1 MKFIPHEYQQ
11 YSIDFIKDHKIAALL
26 LEMGLGKTVT
36 ILTAIKYLMHDDFS
50 VKKVLIV
57 APLRVTQST
66 WPNEIEKW
74 DHLKDLT
81 YSIVL
86 GTPKQRKEAL
96 WKKADLYLINRENL
110 DWLITKSGFDFDFD
124 MVVIDELSSF
134 KNYKAKRF
142 TSLMQ
147 VRHKVDRIV
156 GLTGT
161 PSSNGLMDLFAEF
174 KVLDMGERLEYYISR
189 YRDKYFLPDKRNGL
203 QIYSWK
209 PRENAEQEIYD
220 KISDITIS
228 MKSVD
233 FLDMPELVINEVP
246 VSLGEA
252 EKHKYDKFKADLI
265 LQLKDADIDAA
276 NAAVL
281 SNKLLQM
288 ANGAIYDEFNIS
300 YHIHDQKLDAL
311 EDLIEGANGKPIL
324 IAYWFQ
330 HDLERIKER
339 FKVRQIK
346 TANDIEEWNKGNI
359 PIAVI
364 HPASAGHGL
373 NLQAGGST
381 LVWFGLTWSLELYQQ
396 TNARLWRQGQNETVV
411 IHHIIAKDTIDE
423 DVMLALKLKDKTQAS
438 LIDAVKAGLEETK

>member
-36 ILTAIKYLMHDDFS
+36 TLTAIKDLMHDDFS

-57 APLRVTQST
+57 APFRVTQST

-288 ANGAIYDEFNIS
+288 ANGAIYDEFNVS
-300 YHIHDQKLDAL
+300 HYIHDQKLDAL

-330 HDLERIKER
+330 HDRERIKER

-346 TANDIEEWNKGNI
+346 TATDIEEWNKGNI

>member
-1 MKFIPHEYQQ
+1 MKFVPHEYQQ
-11 YSIDFIKDHKIAALL
+11 YSIDFIKEHKIAALL

-36 ILTAIKYLMHDDFS
+36 TLTAIKDLMFDDFA
-50 VKKVLIV
+50 VKKVLII

-66 WPNEIEKW
+66 WPSEIEKW
-74 DHLKDLT
+74 DHLKDLS
-81 YSIVL
+81 YSVVL
-86 GTPKQRKEAL
+86 GNPKQRIEAL
-96 WKKADLYLINRENL
+96 YKKADLYLINRENL
-110 DWLITKSGFDFDFD
+110 DWLITKSDYDFDFD

-142 TSLMQ
+142 TSLMK
-147 VRHKVDRIV
+147 VRHKIDRIV

-189 YRDKYFLPDKRNGL
+189 YRDKYFLPDKRNGM

-246 VSLGEA
+246 VSLEMA
-252 EKHKYDKFKADLI
+252 EKQKYDKFKADLV

-288 ANGAIYDEFNIS
+288 ANGAIYDEFNVS
-300 YHIHDQKLDAL
+300 HHIHDQKLDTL

-339 FKVRQIK
+339 FKVRRIK
-346 TANDIEEWNKGNI
+346 TATDIEEWNKGNI
-359 PIAVI
+359 PVAVI

-373 NLQAGGST
+373 NLQTGGST

-423 DVMLALKLKDKTQAS
+423 DVMLALKLKDKTQSS
-438 LIDAVKAGLEETK
+438 LIDAVKARLEGEG

>member
-11 YSIDFIKDHKIAALL
+11 YSIDFIKEHKIAALL

-36 ILTAIKYLMHDDFS
+36 TLTAIKDLMFDDFS

-74 DHLKDLT
+74 DHLKGLT
-81 YSIVL
+81 YSVVL

-124 MVVIDELSSF
+124 MVVLDELSSF

-246 VSLGEA
+246 VSLGTI
-252 EKHKYDKFKADLI
+252 EKQKYDKFKADLV

-288 ANGAIYDEFNIS
+288 ANGAIYDEFNVS
-300 YHIHDQKLDAL
+300 HQIHDQKLDAL

-330 HDLERIKER
+330 HDLERIKEQ

-346 TANDIEEWNKGNI
+346 TATDIEEWNTGNI

-396 TNARLWRQGQNETVV
+396 TNARLWRQGQNDTVV

-438 LIDAVKAGLEETK
+438 LIDAVKARLEGVQ

>member
-1 MKFIPHEYQQ
+1 MKFIPHDYQK
-11 YSIDFIKDHKIAALL
+11 YAIDFIKNNKVAALL
-26 LEMGLGKTVT
+26 LDMGLGKTVT
-36 ILTAIKYLMHDDFS
+36 TLTAIKDLMHDDFTIRR
-50 VKKVLIV
+50 VLII

-66 WPNEIEKW
+66 WPTEIEKW
-74 DHLKDLT
+74 DHLKDLS
-81 YSIVL
+81 YSVVL
-86 GTPKQRKEAL
+86 GNPSQRIAAL
-96 WKKADLYLINRENL
+96 QKNANIYLINRENL
-110 DWLITKSGFDFDFD
+110 DWLINKSGFTFDFD

-134 KNYKAKRF
+134 KNFKAKRF
-142 TSLMQ
+142 TSFMK

-161 PSSNGLMDLFAEF
+161 PSSKGLMDLFAEF
-174 KVLDMGERLEYYISR
+174 KVLDMGERLGYYISR
-189 YRDKYFLPDKRNGL
+189 YRDKYFLPDKRNGM
-203 QIYSWK
+203 QVYYWK

-233 FLDMPELVINEVP
+233 FLDMSELVMNEVP
-246 VSLGEA
+246 VNMGLK
-252 EKHKYDKFKADLI
+252 EKQKYDEFKADLV
-265 LQLKDADIDAA
+265 LQLKDAAIDAA

-288 ANGAIYDEFNIS
+288 ANGAIYDEFNVS
-300 YHIHDQKLDAL
+300 HHIHDQKLDAL

-339 FKVRQIK
+339 FNVRQIK
-346 TANDIEEWNKGNI
+346 TSQDIIDWNEGNI

-396 TNARLWRQGQNETVV
+396 TNARLWRQGQSDTVV
-411 IHHIIAKDTIDE
+411 IHHIIVKDTIDE
-423 DVMLALKLKDKTQAS
+423 DVMLALKRKDKIQS
-438 LIDAVKAGLEETK
+438 CLIDAVKARLEGSK

>member
-1 MKFIPHEYQQ
+1 MKFVPHEYQQ
-11 YSIDFIKDHKIAALL
+11 YSIDFIKEHKIAALL

-36 ILTAIKYLMHDDFS
+36 TLTAIKDLMFDDFA
-50 VKKVLIV
+50 VKKVLII

-66 WPNEIEKW
+66 WPSEIEKW
-74 DHLKDLT
+74 DHLKDLS
-81 YSIVL
+81 YSVVL
-86 GTPKQRKEAL
+86 GNPKQRIEAL
-96 WKKADLYLINRENL
+96 YKKADLYLINRENL
-110 DWLITKSGFDFDFD
+110 DWLITKSDYDFDFD

-142 TSLMQ
+142 TSLMK
-147 VRHKVDRIV
+147 VRHKIDRIV

-189 YRDKYFLPDKRNGL
+189 YRDKYFLPDKRNGM

-246 VSLGEA
+246 VSLEMA
-252 EKHKYDKFKADLI
+252 EKQKYDKFKADLV

-288 ANGAIYDEFNIS
+288 ANGAIYDEFNVS
-300 YHIHDQKLDAL
+300 HHIHDQKLDTL

-339 FKVRQIK
+339 FKVRRIK
-346 TANDIEEWNKGNI
+346 TATDIEEWNKGNI
-359 PIAVI
+359 PVAVI

-373 NLQAGGST
+373 NLQTGGSN

-423 DVMLALKLKDKTQAS
+423 DVMLALKLKDKTQSS
-438 LIDAVKAGLEETK
+438 LIDAVKARLEEEG

>member
-11 YSIDFIKDHKIAALL
+11 YSIDFIKNNKIAALL

-36 ILTAIKYLMHDDFS
+36 TLTAIKDLMHDDFS
-50 VKKVLIV
+50 IKKVLIV
-57 APLRVTQST
+57 APLRVAQST

-81 YSIVL
+81 YSVVL

-228 MKSVD
+228 MKS
-233 FLDMPELVINEVP
+233 
-246 VSLGEA
+246 
-252 EKHKYDKFKADLI
+252 
-265 LQLKDADIDAA
+265 
-276 NAAVL
+276 
-281 SNKLLQM
+281 
-288 ANGAIYDEFNIS
+288 
-300 YHIHDQKLDAL
+300 
-311 EDLIEGANGKPIL
+311 
-324 IAYWFQ
+324 
-330 HDLERIKER
+330 
-339 FKVRQIK
+339 
-346 TANDIEEWNKGNI
+346 
-359 PIAVI
+359 
-364 HPASAGHGL
+364 
-373 NLQAGGST
+373 
-381 LVWFGLTWSLELYQQ
+381 
-396 TNARLWRQGQNETVV
+396 
-411 IHHIIAKDTIDE
+411 
-423 DVMLALKLKDKTQAS
+423 
-438 LIDAVKAGLEETK
+438 